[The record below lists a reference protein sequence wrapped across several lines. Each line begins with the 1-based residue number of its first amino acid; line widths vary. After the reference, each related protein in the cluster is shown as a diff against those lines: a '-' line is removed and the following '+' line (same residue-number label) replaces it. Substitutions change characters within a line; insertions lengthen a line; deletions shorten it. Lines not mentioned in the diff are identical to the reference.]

1 MSIKLLH
8 EQIITKTGNDHKQ
21 PQATTNDRK
30 SPRTTSKRLQTT
42 ANQPA
47 NDRKLPQTVSNH

>member
-21 PQATTNDRK
+21 P
-30 SPRTTSKRLQTT
+30 RTTSKRLQPT
-42 ANQPA
+42 ANQPEH
-47 NDRKLPQTVSNH
+47 DRKLPQTVSNH